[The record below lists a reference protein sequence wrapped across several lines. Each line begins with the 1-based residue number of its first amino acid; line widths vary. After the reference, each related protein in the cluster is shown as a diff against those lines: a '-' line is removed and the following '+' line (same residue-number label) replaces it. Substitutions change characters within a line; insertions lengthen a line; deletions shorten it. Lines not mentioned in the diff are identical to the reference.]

1 MKTPYLFVYG
11 SLLSGFK
18 SPAYE
23 YISRYF
29 TLVGPTSVP
38 GILVDMG
45 EYPAAVPATDGNA
58 FIKGELYVVKNPA
71 ELSWAIGQLDD
82 YEGAVPEVGE
92 VALYRRDMVP
102 VNVNNETVSAIIYW
116 FNGDVSN
123 KPVIH
128 SGDVL
133 AYLREKNG

>member
-29 TLVGPTSVP
+29 TLVGATAVP
-38 GILVDMG
+38 GMLVDMG
-45 EYPAAVPATDGNA
+45 EYPAAVPASETA
-58 FIKGELYVVKNPA
+58 ATIKGELYVIKNPA

-82 YEGAVPEVGE
+82 YEGAVPEAGE
-92 VALYRRDMVP
+92 TPLYRRDVVP
-102 VNVNNETVSAIIYW
+102 VNINNETIQATIYW
-116 FNGDVSN
+116 FNGDVSH

-133 AYLREKNG
+133 AYMREKNA

>member
-29 TLVGPTSVP
+29 LLVGAVTVP

-45 EYPAAVPATDGNA
+45 NYPAAVPAGDSSTS
-58 FIKGELYVVKNPA
+58 IKGELYVIKNPA

-92 VALYRRDMVP
+92 TPLYRRDTVP
-102 VNVNNETVSAIIYW
+102 VTVNNETVAASIYW

-128 SGDVL
+128 SGDVI
-133 AYLREKNG
+133 AYLLEKNN

>member
-11 SLLSGFK
+11 SLLSGFR

-29 TLVGPTSVP
+29 LLVGPTTVQ
-38 GILVDMG
+38 GTLVDMG
-45 EYPAAVPATDGNA
+45 QYPAAVPSTDTSST
-58 FIKGELYVVKNPA
+58 IKGELYVVKNPA

-82 YEGAVPEVGE
+82 YEGAVPEAGE
-92 VALYRRDMVP
+92 KPLYRRDIIP
-102 VNVNNETVSAIIYW
+102 VTVNNETVSATIYW

-123 KPVIH
+123 KPVIY

-133 AYLREKNG
+133 AYMREKNN